1 MKQLLIGL
9 GIGGIIGGVVGYF
22 SAKWNYEKIVNAAM
36 KEYETAKPNREKKP
50 QTMDDIKAT
59 HEDPSDIMKKPDVT
73 ATDYTSFFKTEPTP
87 ESEEEIPNGDHLVN
101 TEKPDTRTF
110 GEQLQDGYLR
120 DEVPEGE
127 QPLGPI
133 QVELEQIEHS
143 NWECINATY
152 YAGED
157 KAYDVDGYELD
168 EDDIGYGIRDMF
180 GYGIQQRYTIYI
192 HNEKNKLNYE
202 IEFSEGTYLYH

>member
-22 SAKWNYEKIVNAAM
+22 SAKHNYEKIVNAAM
-36 KEYETAKPNREKKP
+36 KEYEAAKPKDEKKP
-50 QTMDDIKAT
+50 QTMDDIEAT
-59 HEDPSDIMKKPDVT
+59 HVDPPGIMKKPDVD
-73 ATDYTSFFKTEPTP
+73 ATDYTPFFKSEPAL
-87 ESEEEIPNGDHLVN
+87 EEEIPNGDHLVN
-101 TEKPDTRTF
+101 TEKPDTRTLN
-110 GEQLQDGYLR
+110 EQLQDVYLR

-127 QPLGPI
+127 QPMGPV

-143 NWECINATY
+143 NWDCINATY
-152 YAGED
+152 YAGEN
-157 KAYDVDGYELD
+157 KVYDIDGYELD

-202 IEFSEGTYLYH
+202 IEFSEGTYLCH

>member
-36 KEYETAKPNREKKP
+36 KEYEAAKPNREKKS

-59 HEDPSDIMKKPDVT
+59 HEDPPDIMEKPDVT

-87 ESEEEIPNGDHLVN
+87 ESEDEIPNGDHLINV
-101 TEKPDTRTF
+101 EKSDTRTF

-157 KAYDVDGYELD
+157 KTYDVDGYELD

>member
-22 SAKWNYEKIVNAAM
+22 SAKHNYEKIVNAAM
-36 KEYETAKPNREKKP
+36 KEYEAAKPKDEKKP
-50 QTMDDIKAT
+50 QTMDDIEAT
-59 HEDPSDIMKKPDVT
+59 HVDPPDIMKKPDVD
-73 ATDYTSFFKTEPTP
+73 ATDYTTFFKSEPAL
-87 ESEEEIPNGDHLVN
+87 EEEIPNGDHLVN
-101 TEKPDTRTF
+101 TEKPDTRTLN
-110 GEQLQDGYLR
+110 EQLQDGYLR

-127 QPLGPI
+127 QPMGPV

-143 NWECINATY
+143 NWDCINATY
-152 YAGED
+152 YAGEN
-157 KAYDVDGYELD
+157 KVYDIDGYELN

-192 HNEKNKLNYE
+192 HNEKN
-202 IEFSEGTYLYH
+202 SVQ

>member
-9 GIGGIIGGVVGYF
+9 GIGGIVGSVAGYF
-22 SAKWNYEKIVNAAM
+22 SAKHNYEKIVNAAM
-36 KEYETAKPNREKKP
+36 KEYEAAKPKDEKKP

-59 HEDPSDIMKKPDVT
+59 HVDPPDIMKKPDVT
-73 ATDYTSFFKTEPTP
+73 ATDYTTFFKSEPAP
-87 ESEEEIPNGDHLVN
+87 EEEIPNGDHLVN
-101 TEKPDTRTF
+101 TEKTDTRTLD
-110 GEQLQDGYLR
+110 EQLQDGYLR

-127 QPLGPI
+127 QPMGPI

-143 NWECINATY
+143 DWERINATY
-152 YAGED
+152 YAGEN
-157 KAYDVDGYELD
+157 KVYDVDGYELD

-180 GYGIQQRYTIYI
+180 DYGVNQRYTIYI
-192 HNEKNKLNYE
+192 HNERNKLNYE